1 MSNTIGYTTGVFD
14 LFHVGHINIL
24 KKSKNMCDYLI
35 VGCSNDQVVW
45 EMKKKNPVIP
55 FDERIEILKSIK
67 YVDEVVEQTIELYK
81 DKLLAVELFKFH
93 KMFVGDDWKN
103 SSKFKILENNLKE
116 KKIDLVYFPY
126 TKKTSS
132 TKINK
137 ILEEY
142 RLND

>member
-24 KKSKNMCDYLI
+24 KKSKKMCDYLI

-45 EMKKKNPVIP
+45 EMKNKNPVIP

-81 DKLLAVELFKFH
+81 NKLLAVELFKFH

-103 SSKFKILENNLKE
+103 SSKFKILENKLKE

-132 TKINK
+132 TKINR